1 MSSGLYGNTVSLYL
15 LLIHLCAQSCGVG
28 RIPCMT
34 LLIQRSILQ
43 IHCVPVQFH
52 FLLLSERQSIASNA
66 QLYSL
71 EALITINR
79 TDLFNVLYYRHVHGL
94 TCLHVYTSIE
104 CHIDCITYLFTSLQY
119 SPFRGTLYIRR
130 LLYRYLVQ
138 VNDGY
143 GNRCA

>member
-1 MSSGLYGNTVSLYL
+1 
-15 LLIHLCAQSCGVG
+15 
-28 RIPCMT
+28 MT

-94 TCLHVYTSIE
+94 TCLHVYTSMNATLTASL
-104 CHIDCITYLFTSLQY
+104 TYLQVFNTLLSEEHCI
-119 SPFRGTLYIRR
+119 SDDFCTGTLCRSTTAMATVAHSI
-130 LLYRYLVQ
+130 L
-138 VNDGY
+138 
-143 GNRCA
+143 